1 MIKGSAKGFEG
12 STHISTYCQ
21 WVRLGFKFMQ
31 TEQSNRNPTRNEKL
45 SQFLKNIKWIQV
57 RKAKMNTKLSEAVG
71 EITCTPS
78 TF

>member
-1 MIKGSAKGFEG
+1 
-12 STHISTYCQ
+12 
-21 WVRLGFKFMQ
+21 MQ
-31 TEQSNRNPTRNEKL
+31 TEQSNRNSTRNEKA